1 MATSYIWWTFISFLF
16 VFTSFIF
23 MFVTFISN
31 LNFIMLCREGDP
43 KVLQTLI
50 DSQCS
55 FRYLIGKLSVQDNQN
70 NFNFRMYFMGL
81 EIVNCINYKH

>member
-1 MATSYIWWTFISFLF
+1 MKINLKMPLNVNVEKLGINLSWQLVTYSGLSFHFFSYLHLISF

-43 KVLQTLI
+43 KVLKTLI

-55 FRYLIGKLSVQDNQN
+55 FR
-70 NFNFRMYFMGL
+70 
-81 EIVNCINYKH
+81 